1 MLKDVPAPASTTATG
16 GDLVVQSLVEHGVDT
31 VFGLPG
37 IQLDHLFC
45 ALHDAP
51 APPRMIIARHEQG
64 AAYMAFGYAQAT
76 GKVGAYAVVPGP
88 GFLNTT
94 AALSTAYACNAPV
107 LAIIGQVDSGAIGR
121 HEAELHQLKDQTAI
135 VAALTHAHWL
145 PVSAAEVPVDMA
157 AAFATL
163 EQERRGPVAIEIPPD
178 VLAGAVRPVPVISR
192 RPAPAPAALDHRVV
206 RDMLAALTG
215 ARRPI
220 MFVGGGAV
228 HAYKEVRAVAERLGL
243 PVVSNRQ
250 GRGIVSDHDPRA
262 LGLYDAA
269 SIWSEVDVV
278 LAVGTRLSHPRK
290 SWGFAPGQTLL
301 QIDHDADILAREPQ
315 PKLSLCADV
324 GVALRALLTE
334 LETFDGK
341 LPRRNHGLQDIRRR
355 TLEVFET
362 RLGPQMSYLRSL
374 RAVLPENGIVVAD
387 YTQVGYVA
395 TAAFPVFSPRSLIT
409 PGYQGTLGFGFAT
422 ALGAKVGCPD
432 RAVLSI
438 NGDGGFL
445 FTANELASAVQH
457 RIGVVSVVFSD
468 AMFGNVRRMQESNY
482 GGRVIGTDLIN
493 PDFVRFAESF
503 GAIGVRAHD
512 PQSLGLAVRQALGS
526 DLPTVIEV
534 PVERFPDP
542 WPLLFPALPAKA
554 EAKASPQKVGRQ

>member
-1 MLKDVPAPASTTATG
+1 MLNDVPASTPAPVTG

-51 APPRMIIARHEQG
+51 APPRIIIARHEQG

-107 LAIIGQVDSGAIGR
+107 LAIIGQVDSAAIGR

-135 VAALTHAHWL
+135 VAALTRAHWL
-145 PVSAAEVPVDMA
+145 PVTAADISVDLA
-157 AAFATL
+157 AAFAML

-178 VLAGAVRPVPVISR
+178 LLAARIQTLPAVTPR
-192 RPAPAPAALDHRVV
+192 APAPVPTLDSRVV
-206 RDMLAALTG
+206 RGMLAALAG

-228 HAYKEVRAVAERLGL
+228 HAYKEVRALAERLGL

-269 SIWSEVDVV
+269 SIWNEVDVV

-290 SWGFAPGQTLL
+290 SWGFGPGQTLL
-301 QIDHDADILAREPQ
+301 QIDHDTDILAREPRPQ
-315 PKLSLCADV
+315 LSLCVDA
-324 GVALRALLTE
+324 GLALRALLTE
-334 LETFDGK
+334 LETFDGRVQ
-341 LPRRNHGLQDIRRR
+341 RRDSGLHDVRRR
-355 TLEVFET
+355 TLETFET
-362 RLGPQMSYLRSL
+362 QLGPQMSYLRSL

-387 YTQVGYVA
+387 YTQIGYVA
-395 TAAFPVFSPRSLIT
+395 TAAFPVFAPRSLIT

-457 RIGVVSVVFSD
+457 RIGVVSIVFSD
-468 AMFGNVRRMQESNY
+468 AMFGNVRRMQEINY
-482 GGRVIGTDLIN
+482 GGRVIGTDLTN

-503 GAIGVRAHD
+503 GAVGVRAHD
-512 PQSLGLAVRQALGS
+512 PQSLGLAVRQALGN

-542 WPLLFPALPAKA
+542 WPLLFPALPAKV
-554 EAKASPQKVGRQ
+554 EAKAPTRR

>member
-1 MLKDVPAPASTTATG
+1 MLKDAPAPTPPPVTG
-16 GDLVVQSLVEHGVDT
+16 GDLVVRSLVEHGVDT

-51 APPRMIIARHEQG
+51 SPPRTITARHEQG

-76 GKVGAYAVVPGP
+76 GRVGTYAVVPGP

-107 LAIIGQVDSGAIGR
+107 LAIVGQVNSTSIGG
-121 HEAELHQLKDQTAI
+121 HDAELHQIRDQTAI
-135 VAALTHAHWL
+135 VASLTRGNWL
-145 PVSAAEVPVDMA
+145 PAAAADIPADMA
-157 AAFATL
+157 AAFSTL
-163 EQERRGPVAIEIPPD
+163 VDQCRGPVAIEIPPD
-178 VLAGAVRPVPVISR
+178 LLAAQVQPAPQVARQSA
-192 RPAPAPAALDHRVV
+192 PAPAPLDERVL
-206 RDMLAALTG
+206 REMLATLVDAK
-215 ARRPI
+215 RPV

-228 HAYKEVRAVAERLGL
+228 HAYKEVRALAERLGL
-243 PVVSNRQ
+243 PVVSHRQ
-250 GRGIVSDHDPRA
+250 GRGIVSDHDPRS
-262 LGLYDAA
+262 LGLFDLA
-269 SIWSEVDVV
+269 SIWDEVDVV

-290 SWGFAPGQTLL
+290 SWGFRLGQTLL
-301 QIDHDADILAREPQ
+301 QIDHDTDILARRPQ
-315 PKLSLCADV
+315 PQLSLCADA
-324 GVALRALLTE
+324 GVALRALLVE
-334 LETFDGK
+334 LETFAGR
-341 LPRRNHGLQDIRRR
+341 PQRRDHGLHDIRRR

-362 RLGPQMSYLRSL
+362 QLAPQMSYLRSL

-387 YTQVGYVA
+387 YTQIGYVA

-468 AMFGNVRRMQESNY
+468 AMFGNVRRMQEINY

-493 PDFVRFAESF
+493 PDFVKFAESF
-503 GAIGVRAHD
+503 GAIGVRATD
-512 PQSLGLAVRQALGS
+512 PQSLGLAVRQALDV

-534 PVERFPDP
+534 PVDRFPDP
-542 WPLLFPALPAKA
+542 WPLLFPTLPARTDPRSSTRK
-554 EAKASPQKVGRQ
+554 